1 MTRTL
6 FWPIAA
12 SLFLVLSCAAS
23 GPEAE
28 TTRAAKVAA
37 AETPAL
43 WNFETASG
51 AIRETSCAEGGA
63 PMRGL
68 LPLNLTVTPL
78 NTRQAEVLSA
88 RLPPGA
94 RLGGAWQLSST
105 DPNFGGLSGLAV
117 ENDGALLAVT
127 DAGGWVKLALSAGAP
142 SAAAIGYM
150 RGPDGKLLSGK
161 SENDAEG
168 LAVRDGIAFVSFER
182 DFRVSAFAIGTC
194 GAAAK
199 AVEIGALPGM
209 FEGKAIEAN
218 EGPEALRLSM
228 HGGLEFGFE
237 AAPNGRS
244 PLGHILAVG
253 DGAWTGQTAS
263 NPSGFALVSMDS
275 VNLPDGTERDIFL
288 YRAFDALRGV
298 RSVLTW
304 GAGEDQRIALS
315 RPVMTDNFEGLAV
328 QALPSG
334 DVRLWIIS
342 DNNFSELQRTLIYAI
357 DLDL

>member
-1 MTRTL
+1 MKRTL

-12 SLFLVLSCAAS
+12 SLFLVLSCTVS

-28 TTRAAKVAA
+28 FAPVAA
-37 AETPAL
+37 TEAPAL
-43 WNFETASG
+43 WNFDTAAS

-68 LPLNLTVTPL
+68 LPLNLTVAPL
-78 NTRQAEVLSA
+78 NTRQTEVLSERIPSA
-88 RLPPGA
+88 AKLA
-94 RLGGAWQLSST
+94 GAWELTST

-117 ENDGALLAVT
+117 EDDTSLLAVT
-127 DAGGWVKLALSAGAP
+127 DAGGWVKLALTADTP

-194 GAAAK
+194 GAGAK
-199 AVEIGALPGM
+199 AVEIAALPGT
-209 FEGKAIEAN
+209 FEGKAIDTN
-218 EGPEALRLSM
+218 EGPEALRLSAG
-228 HGGLEFGFE
+228 GGLEFGFE
-237 AAPNGRS
+237 AAPDGRS
-244 PLGHILAVG
+244 PLGHILAG
-253 DGAWTGQTAS
+253 GAGAWSGQTAP

-275 VNLPDGTERDIFL
+275 VRLPDGTDRDIYL

-304 GAGEDQRIALS
+304 GPGEDQRISLS
-315 RPVMTDNFEGLAV
+315 RPVMTDNFEGLAT
-328 QALPSG
+328 QQLANG
-334 DVRLWIIS
+334 DVRLWIVS

-357 DLDL
+357 DLNL